1 MLVGAPNEGID
12 GTAEQQSKIIQDL
25 VREEPW
31 RISPSVLKSCL
42 ASVSTDGH
50 YAQGESSRHNPVRAF
65 DCLFE
70 DAGRQIRVLWDDIH
84 RINISGSR
92 ATERCDAFQDWRQ
105 CPFDCESMFGFG
117 QGRLLDRSITDYIG
131 ERFRVSKMPG
141 GTRKFVYLLEA
152 VERFFLKWPVL
163 VIDIEV
169 RRTHKQE
176 ESRGTKPLDWW
187 IDFGKRMVHGKMIFY
202 AAFEVYSCSGQ
213 AIYQVHAESHAFS
226 FHQTEIVGIIDS
238 EF

>member
-1 MLVGAPNEGID
+1 MAP
-12 GTAEQQSKIIQDL
+12 
-25 VREEPW
+25 P
-31 RISPSVLKSCL
+31 
-42 ASVSTDGH
+42 
-50 YAQGESSRHNPVRAF
+50 SSRARSYKILCVKSLGASHLQCSSLAWPPCPLMDTTRRVRVLSNKPVRAF

-70 DAGRQIRVLWDDIH
+70 DAGRQIRVLWDDFH
-84 RINISGSR
+84 RINIAGGR
-92 ATERCDAFQDWRQ
+92 ALERCDAFQDWRQ
-105 CPFDCESMFGFG
+105 CLFDCESMFGFG

-169 RRTHKQE
+169 RRTHKEE

-187 IDFGKRMVHGKMIFY
+187 IDFGKRMVHGKMIFLCC
-202 AAFEVYSCSGQ
+202 F
-213 AIYQVHAESHAFS
+213 
-226 FHQTEIVGIIDS
+226 
-238 EF
+238 